1 MKTPMTKLML
11 AAVAAILLG
20 LGANAEINNTVKVTK
35 FHQSYPYSGKA
46 TVEYTVGGK
55 LPAYAGA
62 EFILTTDDTSATFSQ
77 SNIVVGANS
86 HEIDFASS
94 FGGALVLT
102 NASFVASVEVFNCV
116 QLWENG
122 PYWGECNVGAS
133 KPEENGYYF
142 WWGDTVGYTNSP
154 SGWISVKDGTSFS
167 FERGNGLT
175 ISKNNDWLLSNGYID
190 STGNLSGAHDAAT
203 AHLGAPWRMPT
214 DAEFADL
221 IDKCKVTWTTLNG
234 VNGIRV
240 TGKGDY
246 SNRSIFIPFDG
257 DGDYWSSTPNPDS
270 PWDYAWRFYF
280 YLSYSYGAHL
290 EFGRYYTERYSGQTV
305 RPVRDPSK

>member
-1 MKTPMTKLML
+1 MKTLTTKLML
-11 AAVAAILLG
+11 AAVAAALS
-20 LGANAEINNTVKVTK
+20 LGANAEITNTVKVTK
-35 FHQSYPYSGKA
+35 FHQSQPYSGKA

-77 SNIVVGANS
+77 SNIVTGANS

-94 FGGALVLT
+94 FGGAQLLT
-102 NASFVASVEVFNCV
+102 NASFVVSVEVFNCV
-116 QLWENG
+116 QLWSNG

-133 KPEENGYYF
+133 KPEEEGYRF

-154 SGWISVKDGTSFS
+154 SGWISVKDGTSIS
-167 FERGNGLT
+167 FDDSDPAYSTMRKSN
-175 ISKNNDWLLSNGYID
+175 SVLLSEGYID

-221 IDKCKVTWTTLNG
+221 LDKCKVTWTSLNG

-240 TGKGDY
+240 TGKGWY
-246 SNRSIFIPFDG
+246 ANRSIFIPVGPGF
-257 DGDYWSSTPNPDS
+257 YWSSTPNPDS
-270 PWDYAWRFYF
+270 WDYAWRFSLVAPAGF
-280 YLSYSYGAHL
+280 YEGS
-290 EFGRYYTERYSGQTV
+290 FGLYYNRRWLGQAV
-305 RPVRDPSK
+305 RPVRDSSK

>member
-1 MKTPMTKLML
+1 MKTPTAKLML
-11 AAVAAILLG
+11 AAVATAIC
-20 LGANAEINNTVKVTK
+20 LGANAEITNTVKVTK
-35 FHQSYPYSGKA
+35 FHQSQPYSGKA

-62 EFILTTDDTSATFSQ
+62 EFILTTDDTRATFSQ

-94 FGGALVLT
+94 FGGAQLLT
-102 NASFVASVEVFNCV
+102 NASFVVSAEVFNCV

-133 KPEENGYYF
+133 KPEEDGYYF

-154 SGWISVKDGTSFS
+154 SGWISVKDGTSIS
-167 FERGNGLT
+167 FDDSDPAYSTMRKSN
-175 ISKNNDWLLSNGYID
+175 SVLLSEGYID
-190 STGNLSGAHDAAT
+190 STGILSAAHDAAT
-203 AHLGAPWRMPT
+203 VHLGAPWRMPT
-214 DAEFADL
+214 EGEFADL
-221 IDKCKVTWTTLNG
+221 IDKCTFTWTSLNG

-246 SNRSIFIPFDG
+246 SDRSIFIPSAG
-257 DGDYWSSTPNPDS
+257 ESYWSSTPNPDS
-270 PWDYAWRFYF
+270 PWDYAWRFCF
-280 YLSYSYGAHL
+280 YLSYSYGVHL
-290 EFGRYYTERYSGQTV
+290 EFSRYYTRRYWGYPV
-305 RPVRDPSK
+305 RPVRD